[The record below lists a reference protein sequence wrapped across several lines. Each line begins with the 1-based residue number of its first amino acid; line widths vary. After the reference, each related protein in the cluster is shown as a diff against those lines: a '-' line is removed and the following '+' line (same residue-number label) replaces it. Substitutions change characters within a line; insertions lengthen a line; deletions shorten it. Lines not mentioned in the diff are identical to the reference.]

1 MKKFRI
7 IFLLTIIIILTATTI
22 LPFASC
28 SFGVEK
34 TEYFRIHVR
43 ANSNDEQDQ
52 SIKYAVR
59 DEAVAFLTPLVE
71 GAKSVADAKNAL
83 SFALEDLEKKA
94 NALLKKEGF
103 SYRASARIKREYFP
117 TRVYEGLTLNAGEY
131 LALII
136 ELGKGEGQNWWCVV
150 YPPLCFS
157 YGGGDIVYKSKLAE
171 LFGW

>member
-28 SFGVEK
+28 AFGVEE

-43 ANSNDEQDQ
+43 ANSNEEQDQ

-59 DEAVAFLTPLVE
+59 DEAVEFLTPLVKS
-71 GAKSVADAKNAL
+71 AKSVEDAKNAL
-83 SFALEDLEKKA
+83 SVALEELENRT

-103 SYRASARIKREYFP
+103 CYLASARIAREYFP

-136 ELGKGEGQNWWCVV
+136 ELGSGEGQNWWCVV

-157 YGGGDIVYKSKLAE
+157 YGGRDIVYKSKLLE
-171 LFGW
+171 LLGL

>member
-7 IFLLTIIIILTATTI
+7 IFLLTIIIILTAATI
-22 LPFASC
+22 LPLASC

-43 ANSNDEQDQ
+43 ANSNDERDQ

-59 DEAVAFLTPLVE
+59 DEAVEFLTPLVE

-103 SYRASARIKREYFP
+103 PYLASARITREYFP

-157 YGGGDIVYKSKLAE
+157 HGGGDIVYKSKLAE